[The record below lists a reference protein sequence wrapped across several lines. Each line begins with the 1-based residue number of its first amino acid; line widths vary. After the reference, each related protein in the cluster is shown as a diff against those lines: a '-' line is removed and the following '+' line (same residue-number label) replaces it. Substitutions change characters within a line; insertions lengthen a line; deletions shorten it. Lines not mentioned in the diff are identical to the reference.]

1 MAALGVCWANDAWVV
16 PSWETEVWCPE
27 AVCIPESIGDCW
39 EEVWCQGTWQSN
51 VWCPTTPPQ
60 PVTTNVMIG
69 GVPVQDLSYW
79 RKKRIWNDDDE
90 FIARQLHDV

>member
-1 MAALGVCWANDAWVV
+1 MATPGYRSHEAAWIGGVSAPPPVPPIGGYFSHEAFWLGGCGAVTVV
-16 PSWETEVWCPE
+16 
-27 AVCIPESIGDCW
+27 
-39 EEVWCQGTWQSN
+39 
-51 VWCPTTPPQ
+51 PPQ